1 MIFYESAVSPSVRAG
16 EHEVASRRIAARAF
30 PYAGE
35 AGGPRFRFDPVERRF
50 FARAPGGTVLAGP
63 HDPAAWR
70 SALLR
75 GLAGP
80 VLVGPGSPA
89 EEVRGSYLAA
99 ATGAADS
106 GRAVYLLDPDPAG
119 LPEPRGRCFTVLL
132 GWFPGLGDHAR
143 VLDAARRRGIPAGW
157 ILPLVPGWTSD
168 PGFIGETAGRAA
180 GAGAAFLAGVALA
193 EEGLARRIA
202 LEAAGASDPGA
213 TESLFDGIHHGG
225 SDAEMREARE
235 ALLEACRLHG
245 IAAVPPRPVGTRE
258 SPANAA
264 AAARLEE
271 RALGLS
277 GDEHQAALLLAAARW
292 LDESGK
298 DLAPVAREGNL
309 PKVFP
314 FGPELARAVE
324 EALLGTE

>member
-1 MIFYESAVSPSVRAG
+1 MIIYEGTSSPSVRAG

-35 AGGPRFRFDPVERRF
+35 AGGARFRFDPVERRF
-50 FARAPGGTVLAGP
+50 FARAREGTVLAGP

-70 SALLR
+70 SAFLR

-99 ATGAADS
+99 ASGAADS

-119 LPEPRGRCFTVLL
+119 LPEPRGRCFTVLH
-132 GWFPGLGDHAR
+132 GWFPGLCGHAR
-143 VLDAARRRGIPAGW
+143 VLEAAREKGIPAGW
-157 ILPLVPGWTSD
+157 ILPLVPGWTAN
-168 PGFIGETAGRAA
+168 PGFASEAAGRAA
-180 GAGAAFLAGVALA
+180 DAGAAFLAGVSLA
-193 EEGLARRIA
+193 DDGLARRIA
-202 LEAAGASDPGA
+202 LEAADASDPDA
-213 TESLFDGIHHGG
+213 TESLFEGIHHGG
-225 SDAEMREARE
+225 SGAQMREARE
-235 ALLEACRLHG
+235 SLVEACRRHG
-245 IAAVPPRPVGTRE
+245 IGAVPPRPVGTRE

-271 RALGLS
+271 KALDIS

-298 DLAPVAREGNL
+298 DLAPVARDGNI

-314 FGPELARAVE
+314 FGADLAHDVE
-324 EALLGTE
+324 EALLGT